1 MDYSQNYDSWK
12 TLPDMFFSKADE
24 LGNKPLFWG
33 KSNDK
38 WKSITWS
45 DSRSDVEALAR
56 GLKSIGVNPG
66 DRVVLI
72 SENRPE
78 WPIAD
83 LAIMSAGAYTVPAY
97 TTNTV
102 DDNTHILTD
111 SGAKVVIVSSKK
123 LAESVIPAANKA
135 DNVRTIISI
144 ETLQEEDHGLEI
156 INWYDLIASNRK
168 MSNDIGDLT
177 KNISRSDTACI
188 IYTSGTGGRPKGV
201 MLSHGAILSNCLGA
215 HYLFE
220 ESNLL
225 DLNAEVFLSFLP
237 LSHSYE
243 HTAGLYMPIS
253 IGAEIYYAE
262 SIDRLSANMVEV
274 QPTIMAAVPR
284 LYENMYQRI
293 VSGVK
298 LKGGLS
304 AKLFN
309 KTVALGT
316 KEYEQ
321 GLDKLNFLEK
331 IQNRLLSKLVR
342 DKVAGRFGGRLKA
355 FISGGAPLNY
365 DIGIFFHSLGV
376 RLAQGYGMTETAPIV
391 SCNPL
396 DLNRIKIDTVGP
408 PVPRVEVKLASDN
421 ELLVRGELT
430 MNGYWNSTKLTN
442 EVLKDG
448 WIHTGDIA
456 EIDSDGYIKITDR
469 KKDIIV
475 NSGGDNISPQRV
487 ENALNF
493 ASEISQS
500 MVYGDK
506 RSHLV
511 AVIYPSEE
519 FLSVC
524 QKNTDLELNLESI
537 KKLDFFQQAIK
548 KAVDKVNTN
557 LSQIEQIRRF
567 IIADEN
573 FTVDNGLMTPTLKP
587 RRHQITKLYG
597 NRLNELYGR
606 SKKN

>member
-1 MDYSQNYDSWK
+1 MNYSKNYDSWK

-24 LGNKPLFWG
+24 LVDKPLFWG
-33 KSNDK
+33 KSNDG

-45 DSRSDVEALAR
+45 ESRSDVSALAT
-56 GLKSIGVNPG
+56 GLKSIGVKPG

-83 LAIMSAGAYTVPAY
+83 LAIMSAGAFTVPAY
-97 TTNTV
+97 TTNTI
-102 DDNTHILTD
+102 DDNIHILND
-111 SGAKVVIVSSKK
+111 SGAEVVIVSSQK
-123 LAESVIPAANKA
+123 LAENVIPAANEV
-135 DNVRTIISI
+135 DNVKTIISM
-144 ETLQEEDHGLEI
+144 EELKEEKLTLDI
-156 INWYDLIASNRK
+156 IDWFDLIKSGSK
-168 MSNDIGDLT
+168 LSNDIANVV

-188 IYTSGTGGRPKGV
+188 IYTSGTGGKPKGV
-201 MLSHGAILSNCLGA
+201 MLSHGAILSNCFGA
-215 HYLFE
+215 HHLFQ

-262 SIDRLSANMVEV
+262 SIDRLSANMLEV
-274 QPTIMAAVPR
+274 HPTMMAAVPR

-293 VSGVK
+293 VSGVER
-298 LKGGLS
+298 KGGLS

-309 KTVALGT
+309 KTIALGI

-321 GLDKLNFLEK
+321 GSNKLNFYEK
-331 IQNRLLSKLVR
+331 IQNRILSKLVR
-342 DKVAGRFGGRLKA
+342 AKVAARFGGKLKA

-396 DLNRIKIDTVGP
+396 DLNGIKIDTVGP
-408 PVPRVEVKLASDN
+408 PVPRVEVKLAPDN
-421 ELLVRGELT
+421 ELLVRGELI
-430 MNGYWNSTKLTN
+430 MNGYWNLKELTD
-442 EVLKDG
+442 EILKDG

-519 FLSVC
+519 FLSTF
-524 QKNTDLELNLESI
+524 KENNNLEPNLESI
-537 KKLDFFQQAIK
+537 KNLDSFQQKLK

-567 IIADEN
+567 IIANES
-573 FTVDNGLMTPTLKP
+573 FTIDNGLMTPTLKP
-587 RRHQITKLYG
+587 RRHQITKIYG
-597 NRLNELYGR
+597 DRLDDLYGR
-606 SKKN
+606 SKKD

>member
-1 MDYSQNYDSWK
+1 MNYSQNYDSWK
-12 TLPDMFFSKADE
+12 SLPDMFFSKADE
-24 LGNKPLFWG
+24 LVDKPLFWG
-33 KSNDK
+33 KSNDG

-45 DSRSDVEALAR
+45 ESRSDISALAT
-56 GLKSIGVNPG
+56 GLISIGVKPG

-83 LAIMSAGAYTVPAY
+83 LAIMSAGAFTVPAY
-97 TTNTV
+97 TTNTI
-102 DDNTHILTD
+102 DDNIHILND
-111 SGAKVVIVSSKK
+111 SGAEIVIVSSQK
-123 LAESVIPAANKA
+123 LAQNVIPAANEV
-135 DNVRTIISI
+135 DNVKTIISM
-144 ETLQEEDHGLEI
+144 EELKEEKLTLDI
-156 INWYDLIASNRK
+156 IDWFDLIKSGSK
-168 MSNDIGDLT
+168 LSNDIANVV

-188 IYTSGTGGRPKGV
+188 IYTSGTGGKPKGV
-201 MLSHGAILSNCLGA
+201 MLSHGAILSNCFGA
-215 HYLFE
+215 HHLFQ

-262 SIDRLSANMVEV
+262 SIDRLSANMLEV
-274 QPTIMAAVPR
+274 HPTMMAAVPR

-293 VSGVK
+293 VSGVER
-298 LKGGLS
+298 KGGLS

-309 KTVALGT
+309 KTIALGI

-321 GLDKLNFLEK
+321 GSNKLNFYEK
-331 IQNRLLSKLVR
+331 IQNRILSKLVR
-342 DKVAGRFGGRLKA
+342 AKVAARFGGKLKA

-396 DLNRIKIDTVGP
+396 DLNGIKIDTVGP
-408 PVPRVEVKLASDN
+408 PVPRVEVKLAPDN
-421 ELLVRGELT
+421 ELLVRGELI
-430 MNGYWNSTKLTN
+430 MNGYWNLKELTD
-442 EVLKDG
+442 EILKDG

-519 FLSVC
+519 FLSTF
-524 QKNTDLELNLESI
+524 KENDNLEPNLESI
-537 KKLDFFQQAIK
+537 KNLDSFQQKLK

-567 IIADEN
+567 IIANES
-573 FTVDNGLMTPTLKP
+573 FTIDNGLMTPTLKP
-587 RRHQITKLYG
+587 RRHQITKIYG
-597 NRLNELYGR
+597 DRLDDLYGR
-606 SKKN
+606 SKKD

>member
-1 MDYSQNYDSWK
+1 MNYSQNYDSWK

-24 LGNKPLFWG
+24 LVDKPLFWG
-33 KSNDK
+33 KSNDG

-45 DSRSDVEALAR
+45 ESRSDISALAT
-56 GLKSIGVNPG
+56 GLISIGVKPG

-83 LAIMSAGAYTVPAY
+83 LAIMSAGAFTVPAY
-97 TTNTV
+97 TTNTI
-102 DDNTHILTD
+102 DDNIHILND
-111 SGAKVVIVSSKK
+111 SGAEVVIVSSQK
-123 LAESVIPAANKA
+123 LAQNVIPAANEV
-135 DNVRTIISI
+135 DNVKTIISM
-144 ETLQEEDHGLEI
+144 EELKEEKLTLDI
-156 INWYDLIASNRK
+156 IDWFDLIKSGSK
-168 MSNDIGDLT
+168 LSNDIANVV

-188 IYTSGTGGRPKGV
+188 IYTSGTGGKPKGV
-201 MLSHGAILSNCLGA
+201 MLSHGAILSNCFGA
-215 HYLFE
+215 HHLFQ

-225 DLNAEVFLSFLP
+225 DLNAEIFLSFLP

-262 SIDRLSANMVEV
+262 SIDRLSANMLEV
-274 QPTIMAAVPR
+274 HPTMMAAVPR

-293 VSGVK
+293 VSGVER
-298 LKGGLS
+298 KGGLS

-309 KTVALGT
+309 KTIALGI

-321 GLDKLNFLEK
+321 GSNKLNFYEK
-331 IQNRLLSKLVR
+331 IQNQILSKLVR
-342 DKVAGRFGGRLKA
+342 AKVAARFGGKLKA

-396 DLNRIKIDTVGP
+396 DLNGIKIDTVGP
-408 PVPRVEVKLASDN
+408 PVPRVEVKLAPDN
-421 ELLVRGELT
+421 ELLVRGELI
-430 MNGYWNSTKLTN
+430 MNGYWNLKELTD
-442 EVLKDG
+442 EILKDG

-519 FLSVC
+519 FLSTF
-524 QKNTDLELNLESI
+524 KENNNLEPNLESI
-537 KKLDFFQQAIK
+537 KNLDSFQQKLK

-567 IIADEN
+567 IIANES
-573 FTVDNGLMTPTLKP
+573 FTIDNGLMTPTLKP
-587 RRHQITKLYG
+587 RRHQITKIYG
-597 NRLNELYGR
+597 DRLDDLYGR
-606 SKKN
+606 SKKD

>member
-274 QPTIMAAVPR
+274 HPTIMAAVPR

>member
-1 MDYSQNYDSWK
+1 MNYSQNYDSWK

-24 LGNKPLFWG
+24 LVDKPLFWG
-33 KSNDK
+33 KSNDG

-45 DSRSDVEALAR
+45 ESRSDISALAT
-56 GLKSIGVNPG
+56 GLISIGVKPG

-83 LAIMSAGAYTVPAY
+83 LAIMSAGAFTVPAY
-97 TTNTV
+97 TTNTI
-102 DDNTHILTD
+102 DDNIHILND
-111 SGAKVVIVSSKK
+111 SGAEVVIVSSQK
-123 LAESVIPAANKA
+123 LAQNVIPAANEV
-135 DNVRTIISI
+135 DNVKTIISM
-144 ETLQEEDHGLEI
+144 EELKEEKLTLDI
-156 INWYDLIASNRK
+156 IDWFDLIKSGSK
-168 MSNDIGDLT
+168 LSNDIT
-177 KNISRSDTACI
+177 NVVKNISRSDTACI
-188 IYTSGTGGRPKGV
+188 IYTSGTGGKPKGV
-201 MLSHGAILSNCLGA
+201 MLSHGAILSNCFGA
-215 HYLFE
+215 HHLFQ

-262 SIDRLSANMVEV
+262 SIDRLSANMLEV
-274 QPTIMAAVPR
+274 HPTMMAAVPR

-293 VSGVK
+293 VSGVER
-298 LKGGLS
+298 KGGLS

-309 KTVALGT
+309 KTIALGI

-321 GLDKLNFLEK
+321 GSNKLNFYEK
-331 IQNRLLSKLVR
+331 IQNQILSKLVR
-342 DKVAGRFGGRLKA
+342 AKVAARFGGKLKA

-396 DLNRIKIDTVGP
+396 DLNGIKIDTVGP
-408 PVPRVEVKLASDN
+408 PVPRVEVKLAPDN
-421 ELLVRGELT
+421 ELLVRGELI
-430 MNGYWNSTKLTN
+430 MNGYWNLKELTD
-442 EVLKDG
+442 EILKDG

-519 FLSVC
+519 FLSTF
-524 QKNTDLELNLESI
+524 KENDNLEPNLESI
-537 KKLDFFQQAIK
+537 KNLDSFQQKLK

-567 IIADEN
+567 IIANES
-573 FTVDNGLMTPTLKP
+573 FTIDNGLMTPTLKP
-587 RRHQITKLYG
+587 RRHQITKIYG
-597 NRLNELYGR
+597 DRLDDLYGR
-606 SKKN
+606 SKKD

>member
-1 MDYSQNYDSWK
+1 MNYSQNYDSWK

-24 LGNKPLFWG
+24 LVDKPLFWG
-33 KSNDK
+33 KSNDG

-45 DSRSDVEALAR
+45 ESRSDISALAT
-56 GLKSIGVNPG
+56 GLISIGVKPG

-83 LAIMSAGAYTVPAY
+83 LAIMSAGAFTVPAY
-97 TTNTV
+97 TTNTI
-102 DDNTHILTD
+102 DDNIHILND
-111 SGAKVVIVSSKK
+111 SGAEVVIVSSQK
-123 LAESVIPAANKA
+123 LAQNVIPAANEV
-135 DNVRTIISI
+135 DNVKTIISM
-144 ETLQEEDHGLEI
+144 EELKEEKLTLDI
-156 INWYDLIASNRK
+156 IDWFDLIKSGSK
-168 MSNDIGDLT
+168 LSNDIANVV

-188 IYTSGTGGRPKGV
+188 IYTSGTGGKPKGV
-201 MLSHGAILSNCLGA
+201 MLSHGAILSNCFGA
-215 HYLFE
+215 HHLFQ

-225 DLNAEVFLSFLP
+225 DLNAEIFLSFLP

-262 SIDRLSANMVEV
+262 SIDRLSANMLEV
-274 QPTIMAAVPR
+274 HPTMMAAVPR

-293 VSGVK
+293 VSGVER
-298 LKGGLS
+298 KGGLS

-309 KTVALGT
+309 KTIALGI

-321 GLDKLNFLEK
+321 GSNKLNFYEK
-331 IQNRLLSKLVR
+331 IQNQILSKLVR
-342 DKVAGRFGGRLKA
+342 AKVAARFGGKLKA

-396 DLNRIKIDTVGP
+396 DLNGIKIDTVGP
-408 PVPRVEVKLASDN
+408 PVPRVEVKLAPDN
-421 ELLVRGELT
+421 ELLVRGELI
-430 MNGYWNSTKLTN
+430 MNGYWNLKELTD
-442 EVLKDG
+442 EILKDG

-519 FLSVC
+519 FLSTF
-524 QKNTDLELNLESI
+524 KENDNLEPNLESI
-537 KKLDFFQQAIK
+537 KNLDSFQQKLK

-567 IIADEN
+567 IIANES
-573 FTVDNGLMTPTLKP
+573 FTIDNGLMTPTLKP
-587 RRHQITKLYG
+587 RRHQITKIYG
-597 NRLNELYGR
+597 DRLDDLYGR
-606 SKKN
+606 SKKD

>member
-111 SGAKVVIVSSKK
+111 SGAKIVIVSSKK

-274 QPTIMAAVPR
+274 HPTIMAAVPR

-524 QKNTDLELNLESI
+524 RKNTDLELNLESI

-573 FTVDNGLMTPTLKP
+573 FTIDNGLMTPTLKP

-597 NRLNELYGR
+597 NRLNELYER

>member
-144 ETLQEEDHGLEI
+144 ETLQEEDHGLDI

-274 QPTIMAAVPR
+274 HPTIMAAVPR

-587 RRHQITKLYG
+587 RRHQITKLYR
-597 NRLNELYGR
+597 NRLNELYER

>member
-1 MDYSQNYDSWK
+1 MNYSQNYDSWK
-12 TLPDMFFSKADE
+12 SLPDMFFSKADE
-24 LGNKPLFWG
+24 LVDKPLFWG
-33 KSNDK
+33 KSNDG

-45 DSRSDVEALAR
+45 ESRSDISALAT
-56 GLKSIGVNPG
+56 GLISIGVKPG

-83 LAIMSAGAYTVPAY
+83 LAIMSAGAFTVPAY
-97 TTNTV
+97 TTNTI
-102 DDNTHILTD
+102 DDNIHILND
-111 SGAKVVIVSSKK
+111 SGAEVVIVSSQK
-123 LAESVIPAANKA
+123 LAQNVIPAANEV
-135 DNVRTIISI
+135 DNVTTIISM
-144 ETLQEEDHGLEI
+144 EELKEEKLTLDI
-156 INWYDLIASNRK
+156 IDWFDLIKSGSK
-168 MSNDIGDLT
+168 LSNDIANVV

-188 IYTSGTGGRPKGV
+188 IYTSGTGGKPKGV
-201 MLSHGAILSNCLGA
+201 MLSHGAILSNCFGA
-215 HYLFE
+215 HHLFQ

-262 SIDRLSANMVEV
+262 SIDRLSANMLEV
-274 QPTIMAAVPR
+274 HPTMMAAVPR

-293 VSGVK
+293 VSGVER
-298 LKGGLS
+298 KGGLS

-309 KTVALGT
+309 KTIALGI

-321 GLDKLNFLEK
+321 GSNKLNFYEK
-331 IQNRLLSKLVR
+331 IQNRILSKLVR
-342 DKVAGRFGGRLKA
+342 AKVAARFGGKLKA

-396 DLNRIKIDTVGP
+396 DLNGIKIDTVGP
-408 PVPRVEVKLASDN
+408 PVPRVEVKLAPDN
-421 ELLVRGELT
+421 ELLVRGELI
-430 MNGYWNSTKLTN
+430 MNGYWNLKELTD
-442 EVLKDG
+442 EILKDG

-519 FLSVC
+519 FLSTF
-524 QKNTDLELNLESI
+524 KENDNLEPNLESI
-537 KKLDFFQQAIK
+537 KNLDSFQQKLK

-567 IIADEN
+567 IIANES
-573 FTVDNGLMTPTLKP
+573 FTIDNGLMTPTLKP
-587 RRHQITKLYG
+587 RRHQITKIYG
-597 NRLNELYGR
+597 DRLDDLYGR
-606 SKKN
+606 PKKD

>member
-1 MDYSQNYDSWK
+1 MNYSQNYDSWK

-24 LGNKPLFWG
+24 LVDKPLFWG
-33 KSNDK
+33 KSNDG

-45 DSRSDVEALAR
+45 ESRSDISALAT
-56 GLKSIGVNPG
+56 GLISIGVKPG

-83 LAIMSAGAYTVPAY
+83 LAIMSAGAFTVPAY
-97 TTNTV
+97 TTNTI
-102 DDNTHILTD
+102 DDNIHILND
-111 SGAKVVIVSSKK
+111 SGAEVVIVSSQK
-123 LAESVIPAANKA
+123 LAQNVIPAANEV
-135 DNVRTIISI
+135 DNVKTIISM
-144 ETLQEEDHGLEI
+144 EELKEEKLTLDI
-156 INWYDLIASNRK
+156 IDWFDLIKSGSK
-168 MSNDIGDLT
+168 LSNDIANVV

-188 IYTSGTGGRPKGV
+188 IYTSGTGGKPKGV
-201 MLSHGAILSNCLGA
+201 MLSHGAILSNCFGA
-215 HYLFE
+215 HHLFQ

-262 SIDRLSANMVEV
+262 SIDRLSANMLEV
-274 QPTIMAAVPR
+274 HPTMMAAVPR

-293 VSGVK
+293 VSGVER
-298 LKGGLS
+298 KGGLS

-309 KTVALGT
+309 KTIALGI

-321 GLDKLNFLEK
+321 GSNKLNFYEK
-331 IQNRLLSKLVR
+331 IQNQILSKLVR
-342 DKVAGRFGGRLKA
+342 AKVAARFGGKLKA

-396 DLNRIKIDTVGP
+396 DLNGIKIDTVGP
-408 PVPRVEVKLASDN
+408 PVPRVEVKLAPDN
-421 ELLVRGELT
+421 ELLVRGELI
-430 MNGYWNSTKLTN
+430 MNGYWNLKELTD
-442 EVLKDG
+442 EILKDG

-456 EIDSDGYIKITDR
+456 EIDNDGYIKITDR

-519 FLSVC
+519 FLSTF
-524 QKNTDLELNLESI
+524 KENDNLEPNLESI
-537 KKLDFFQQAIK
+537 KNLDSFQQKLK

-567 IIADEN
+567 IIANES
-573 FTVDNGLMTPTLKP
+573 FTIDNGLMTPTLKP
-587 RRHQITKLYG
+587 RRHQITKIYG
-597 NRLNELYGR
+597 DRLDDLYGR
-606 SKKN
+606 SKKD

>member
-45 DSRSDVEALAR
+45 DSRSDVVALAR

-168 MSNDIGDLT
+168 MSNDIGALT

>member
-1 MDYSQNYDSWK
+1 MNYSQNYDSWK

-24 LGNKPLFWG
+24 LVDKPLFWG
-33 KSNDK
+33 KSNDG

-45 DSRSDVEALAR
+45 ESRSDISALAT
-56 GLKSIGVNPG
+56 GLISIGVKPG

-83 LAIMSAGAYTVPAY
+83 LAIMSAGAFTVPAY
-97 TTNTV
+97 TTNTI
-102 DDNTHILTD
+102 DDNIHILND
-111 SGAKVVIVSSKK
+111 SGAEVVIVSSQK
-123 LAESVIPAANKA
+123 LAQNVIPAANEV
-135 DNVRTIISI
+135 DNVKTIISM
-144 ETLQEEDHGLEI
+144 EELKEEKLTLDI
-156 INWYDLIASNRK
+156 IDWFDLIKSGSK
-168 MSNDIGDLT
+168 LSNDIANVV

-188 IYTSGTGGRPKGV
+188 IYTSGTGGKPKGV
-201 MLSHGAILSNCLGA
+201 MLSHGAILSNCFGA
-215 HYLFE
+215 HHLFQ

-262 SIDRLSANMVEV
+262 SIDRLSANMLEV
-274 QPTIMAAVPR
+274 HPTMMAAVPR

-293 VSGVK
+293 VSGVER
-298 LKGGLS
+298 KGGLS

-309 KTVALGT
+309 KTIALGI

-321 GLDKLNFLEK
+321 GSNKLNFYEK
-331 IQNRLLSKLVR
+331 IQNQILSKLVR
-342 DKVAGRFGGRLKA
+342 AKVAARFGGKLKA

-396 DLNRIKIDTVGP
+396 DLNGIKIDTVGP
-408 PVPRVEVKLASDN
+408 PVPRVEVKLAPDN
-421 ELLVRGELT
+421 ELLVRGELI
-430 MNGYWNSTKLTN
+430 MNGYWNLKELTD
-442 EVLKDG
+442 EILKDG

-519 FLSVC
+519 FLSTF
-524 QKNTDLELNLESI
+524 KENDNLEPNLESI
-537 KKLDFFQQAIK
+537 KNLDSFQQKLK

-567 IIADEN
+567 IIANES
-573 FTVDNGLMTPTLKP
+573 FTIDNGLMTPTLKP
-587 RRHQITKLYG
+587 RRHQITKIYG
-597 NRLNELYGR
+597 DRLDDLYGR
-606 SKKN
+606 SKKD

>member
-1 MDYSQNYDSWK
+1 MNYSQNYDSWK

-24 LGNKPLFWG
+24 LFDKPLFWG
-33 KSNDK
+33 KSNDG

-45 DSRSDVEALAR
+45 ESRSDISALAT
-56 GLKSIGVNPG
+56 GLISIGVKPG

-83 LAIMSAGAYTVPAY
+83 LAIMSAGAFTVPAY
-97 TTNTV
+97 TTNTI
-102 DDNTHILTD
+102 DDNIHILND
-111 SGAKVVIVSSKK
+111 SGAEVVIVSSQK
-123 LAESVIPAANKA
+123 LAQNVIPAANEV
-135 DNVRTIISI
+135 DNVKTIISM
-144 ETLQEEDHGLEI
+144 EELKEEKLTLDI
-156 INWYDLIASNRK
+156 IDWFDLIKSGSK
-168 MSNDIGDLT
+168 LSNDIANVV

-188 IYTSGTGGRPKGV
+188 IYTSGTGGKPKGV
-201 MLSHGAILSNCLGA
+201 MLSHGAILSNCFGA
-215 HYLFE
+215 HHLFQ

-262 SIDRLSANMVEV
+262 SIDRLSANMLEV
-274 QPTIMAAVPR
+274 HPTMMAAVPR

-293 VSGVK
+293 VSGVER
-298 LKGGLS
+298 KGGLS

-309 KTVALGT
+309 KTIALGI

-321 GLDKLNFLEK
+321 GSNKLNFYEK
-331 IQNRLLSKLVR
+331 IQNQILSKLVR
-342 DKVAGRFGGRLKA
+342 AKVAARFGGKLKA

-396 DLNRIKIDTVGP
+396 DLNGIKIDTVGP
-408 PVPRVEVKLASDN
+408 PVPRVEVKLAPDN
-421 ELLVRGELT
+421 ELLVRGELI
-430 MNGYWNSTKLTN
+430 MNGYWNLKELTD
-442 EVLKDG
+442 EILKDG

-519 FLSVC
+519 FLSTF
-524 QKNTDLELNLESI
+524 KENDNLEPNLESI
-537 KKLDFFQQAIK
+537 KNLDSFQQKLK

-567 IIADEN
+567 IIANES
-573 FTVDNGLMTPTLKP
+573 FTIDNGLMTPTLKP
-587 RRHQITKLYG
+587 RRHQITKIYG
-597 NRLNELYGR
+597 DRLDDLYGR
-606 SKKN
+606 SKKD

>member
-1 MDYSQNYDSWK
+1 MNYSQNYDSWK

-24 LGNKPLFWG
+24 LVDKPLFWG
-33 KSNDK
+33 KSNDG

-45 DSRSDVEALAR
+45 ESRSDISALAT
-56 GLKSIGVNPG
+56 GLISIGVKPG

-83 LAIMSAGAYTVPAY
+83 LAIMSAGAFTVPAY
-97 TTNTV
+97 TTNTI
-102 DDNTHILTD
+102 DDNIHILND
-111 SGAKVVIVSSKK
+111 SGAEVVIVSSQK
-123 LAESVIPAANKA
+123 LAQNVIPAANEV
-135 DNVRTIISI
+135 DNVKTIISM
-144 ETLQEEDHGLEI
+144 EELKEEKLTLDI
-156 INWYDLIASNRK
+156 IDWFDLIKSGSK
-168 MSNDIGDLT
+168 LSNDIANVV

-188 IYTSGTGGRPKGV
+188 IYTSGTGGKPKGV
-201 MLSHGAILSNCLGA
+201 MLSHGAILSNCFGA
-215 HYLFE
+215 HHLFQ

-262 SIDRLSANMVEV
+262 SIDRLSANMLEV
-274 QPTIMAAVPR
+274 HPTMMAAVPR

-293 VSGVK
+293 VSGVER
-298 LKGGLS
+298 KGGLS

-309 KTVALGT
+309 KTIALGI

-321 GLDKLNFLEK
+321 GSNKLNFYEK
-331 IQNRLLSKLVR
+331 IQNRILSKLVR
-342 DKVAGRFGGRLKA
+342 AKVAARFGGKLKA

-396 DLNRIKIDTVGP
+396 DLNGIKIDTVGP
-408 PVPRVEVKLASDN
+408 PVPRVEVKLAPDN
-421 ELLVRGELT
+421 ELLVRGELI
-430 MNGYWNSTKLTN
+430 MNGYWNLKELTD
-442 EVLKDG
+442 EILKDG

-519 FLSVC
+519 FLSTF
-524 QKNTDLELNLESI
+524 KENDNLEPNLESI
-537 KKLDFFQQAIK
+537 KNLDSFQQKLK

-567 IIADEN
+567 IIANES
-573 FTVDNGLMTPTLKP
+573 FTIDNGLMTPTLKP
-587 RRHQITKLYG
+587 RRHQITKIYG
-597 NRLNELYGR
+597 DRLDDLYGR
-606 SKKN
+606 PKKD

>member
-1 MDYSQNYDSWK
+1 MNYSQNYDSWK

-24 LGNKPLFWG
+24 LVDKPLFWG
-33 KSNDK
+33 KSNDG

-45 DSRSDVEALAR
+45 ESRSDISALAT
-56 GLKSIGVNPG
+56 GLISIGVKPG

-83 LAIMSAGAYTVPAY
+83 LAIMSAGAFTVPAY
-97 TTNTV
+97 TTNTI
-102 DDNTHILTD
+102 DDNIHILND
-111 SGAKVVIVSSKK
+111 SGAEVVIVSSQK
-123 LAESVIPAANKA
+123 LAQNVIPAANEV
-135 DNVRTIISI
+135 DNVKTIISM
-144 ETLQEEDHGLEI
+144 EELKEEKLTLDI
-156 INWYDLIASNRK
+156 IDWFDLIKSGSK
-168 MSNDIGDLT
+168 LSNDIT
-177 KNISRSDTACI
+177 NVVKNISRSDTACI
-188 IYTSGTGGRPKGV
+188 IYTSGTGGKPKGV
-201 MLSHGAILSNCLGA
+201 MLSHGAILSNCFGA
-215 HYLFE
+215 HHLFQ

-225 DLNAEVFLSFLP
+225 DLNAEIFLSFLP

-262 SIDRLSANMVEV
+262 SIDRLSANMLEV
-274 QPTIMAAVPR
+274 HPTMMAAVPR

-293 VSGVK
+293 VSGVER
-298 LKGGLS
+298 KGGLS

-309 KTVALGT
+309 KTIALGI

-321 GLDKLNFLEK
+321 GSNKLNFYEK
-331 IQNRLLSKLVR
+331 IQNQILSKLVR
-342 DKVAGRFGGRLKA
+342 AKVAARFGGKLKA

-396 DLNRIKIDTVGP
+396 DLNGIKIDTVGP
-408 PVPRVEVKLASDN
+408 PVPRVEVKLAPDN
-421 ELLVRGELT
+421 ELLVRGELI
-430 MNGYWNSTKLTN
+430 MNGYWNLKELTD
-442 EVLKDG
+442 EILKDG

-519 FLSVC
+519 FLSTF
-524 QKNTDLELNLESI
+524 KENDNLEPNLESI
-537 KKLDFFQQAIK
+537 KNLDSFQQKLK

-567 IIADEN
+567 IIANES
-573 FTVDNGLMTPTLKP
+573 FTIDNGLMTPTLKP
-587 RRHQITKLYG
+587 RRHQITKIYG
-597 NRLNELYGR
+597 DRLDDLYGR
-606 SKKN
+606 SKKD

>member
-1 MDYSQNYDSWK
+1 MNYSQNYDSWK
-12 TLPDMFFSKADE
+12 SLPDMFFSKADE
-24 LGNKPLFWG
+24 LVDKPLFWG
-33 KSNDK
+33 KSNDG

-45 DSRSDVEALAR
+45 ESRSDISALAT
-56 GLKSIGVNPG
+56 GLISIGVKPG

-83 LAIMSAGAYTVPAY
+83 LAIMSAGAFTVPAY
-97 TTNTV
+97 TTNTI
-102 DDNTHILTD
+102 DDNIHILND
-111 SGAKVVIVSSKK
+111 SGAEIVIVSSQK
-123 LAESVIPAANKA
+123 LAQNVIPAANEV
-135 DNVRTIISI
+135 DNVTTIISM
-144 ETLQEEDHGLEI
+144 EELKEEKLTLDI
-156 INWYDLIASNRK
+156 IDWFDLIKSGSK
-168 MSNDIGDLT
+168 LSNDIANVV

-188 IYTSGTGGRPKGV
+188 IYTSGTGGKPKGV
-201 MLSHGAILSNCLGA
+201 MLSHGAILSNCFGA
-215 HYLFE
+215 HHLFQ

-262 SIDRLSANMVEV
+262 SIDRLSANMLEV
-274 QPTIMAAVPR
+274 HPTMMAAVPR

-293 VSGVK
+293 VSGVER
-298 LKGGLS
+298 KGGLS

-309 KTVALGT
+309 KTIALGI

-321 GLDKLNFLEK
+321 GSNKLNFYEK
-331 IQNRLLSKLVR
+331 IQNQILSKLVR
-342 DKVAGRFGGRLKA
+342 AKVAARFGGKLKA

-396 DLNRIKIDTVGP
+396 DLNGIKIDTVGP
-408 PVPRVEVKLASDN
+408 PVPRVEVKLAPDN
-421 ELLVRGELT
+421 ELLVRGELI
-430 MNGYWNSTKLTN
+430 MNGYWNLKELTD
-442 EVLKDG
+442 EILKDG

-519 FLSVC
+519 FLSTF
-524 QKNTDLELNLESI
+524 KENDNLEPNLESI
-537 KKLDFFQQAIK
+537 KNLDSFQQKLK

-567 IIADEN
+567 IIANES
-573 FTVDNGLMTPTLKP
+573 FTIDNGLMTPTLKP
-587 RRHQITKLYG
+587 RRHQITKIYG
-597 NRLNELYGR
+597 DRLDDLYGR
-606 SKKN
+606 PKKD

>member
-1 MDYSQNYDSWK
+1 MNYSQNYDSWK

-24 LGNKPLFWG
+24 LVDKPLFWG
-33 KSNDK
+33 KSNDG

-45 DSRSDVEALAR
+45 ESRSDISALAT
-56 GLKSIGVNPG
+56 GLISIGVKPG

-83 LAIMSAGAYTVPAY
+83 LAIMSAGAFTVPAY
-97 TTNTV
+97 TTNTI
-102 DDNTHILTD
+102 DDNIHILND
-111 SGAKVVIVSSKK
+111 SGAEVVIVSSQK
-123 LAESVIPAANKA
+123 LAQNVIPAANEV
-135 DNVRTIISI
+135 DNVTTIISM
-144 ETLQEEDHGLEI
+144 EELKEEKLTLDI
-156 INWYDLIASNRK
+156 IDWFDLIKSGSK
-168 MSNDIGDLT
+168 LSNDIANVV

-188 IYTSGTGGRPKGV
+188 IYTSGTGGKPKGV
-201 MLSHGAILSNCLGA
+201 MLSHGAILSNCFGA
-215 HYLFE
+215 HHLFQ

-262 SIDRLSANMVEV
+262 SIDRLSANMLEV
-274 QPTIMAAVPR
+274 HPTMMAAVPR

-293 VSGVK
+293 VSGVER
-298 LKGGLS
+298 KGGLS

-309 KTVALGT
+309 KTIALGI

-321 GLDKLNFLEK
+321 GSNKLNFYEK
-331 IQNRLLSKLVR
+331 IQNRILSKLVR
-342 DKVAGRFGGRLKA
+342 AKVAARFGGKLKA

-396 DLNRIKIDTVGP
+396 DLNGIKIDTVGP
-408 PVPRVEVKLASDN
+408 PVPRVEVKLAPDN
-421 ELLVRGELT
+421 ELLVRGELI
-430 MNGYWNSTKLTN
+430 MNGYWNLKELTD
-442 EVLKDG
+442 EILKDG

-519 FLSVC
+519 FLSTF
-524 QKNTDLELNLESI
+524 KENDNLEPNLESI
-537 KKLDFFQQAIK
+537 KNLDSFQQKLK

-567 IIADEN
+567 IIANES
-573 FTVDNGLMTPTLKP
+573 FTIDNGLMTPTLKP
-587 RRHQITKLYG
+587 RRHQITKIYG
-597 NRLNELYGR
+597 DRLDDLYGR
-606 SKKN
+606 SKKD

>member
-1 MDYSQNYDSWK
+1 MNYSQNYDSWK

-24 LGNKPLFWG
+24 LVDKPLFWG
-33 KSNDK
+33 KSNDG

-45 DSRSDVEALAR
+45 ESRSDISALAT
-56 GLKSIGVNPG
+56 GLISIGVKPG

-83 LAIMSAGAYTVPAY
+83 LAIMSAGAFTVPAY
-97 TTNTV
+97 TTNTI
-102 DDNTHILTD
+102 DDNIHILND
-111 SGAKVVIVSSKK
+111 SGAEVVIVSSQK
-123 LAESVIPAANKA
+123 LAQNVIPAANEV
-135 DNVRTIISI
+135 DNVTTIISM
-144 ETLQEEDHGLEI
+144 EELKEEKLTLDI
-156 INWYDLIASNRK
+156 IDWFDLIKSGSK
-168 MSNDIGDLT
+168 LSNDIANVV

-188 IYTSGTGGRPKGV
+188 IYTSGTGGKPKGV
-201 MLSHGAILSNCLGA
+201 MLSHGAILSNCFGA
-215 HYLFE
+215 HHLFQ

-262 SIDRLSANMVEV
+262 SIDRLSANMLEV
-274 QPTIMAAVPR
+274 HPTMMAAVPR

-293 VSGVK
+293 VSGVER
-298 LKGGLS
+298 KGGLS

-309 KTVALGT
+309 KTIALGI

-321 GLDKLNFLEK
+321 GSNKLNFYEK
-331 IQNRLLSKLVR
+331 IQNRILSKLVR
-342 DKVAGRFGGRLKA
+342 AKVAARFGGKLKA

-396 DLNRIKIDTVGP
+396 DLNGIKIDTVGP
-408 PVPRVEVKLASDN
+408 PVPRVEVKLAPDN
-421 ELLVRGELT
+421 ELLVRGELI
-430 MNGYWNSTKLTN
+430 MNGYWNLKELTD
-442 EVLKDG
+442 EILKDG

-519 FLSVC
+519 FLSTF
-524 QKNTDLELNLESI
+524 KENDNLEPNLESI
-537 KKLDFFQQAIK
+537 KNLDSFQQKLK

-567 IIADEN
+567 IIANES
-573 FTVDNGLMTPTLKP
+573 FTIDNGLMTPTLKP
-587 RRHQITKLYG
+587 RRHQITKIYG
-597 NRLNELYGR
+597 DRLDDLYGR
-606 SKKN
+606 PKKD

>member
-1 MDYSQNYDSWK
+1 MNYSQNYDSWK

-24 LGNKPLFWG
+24 LVDKPLFWG
-33 KSNDK
+33 KSNDG

-45 DSRSDVEALAR
+45 ESRSDISALAT
-56 GLKSIGVNPG
+56 GLISIGVKPG

-83 LAIMSAGAYTVPAY
+83 LAIMSAGAFTVPAY
-97 TTNTV
+97 TTNTI
-102 DDNTHILTD
+102 DDNIHILND
-111 SGAKVVIVSSKK
+111 SGAEVVIVSSQK
-123 LAESVIPAANKA
+123 LAQNVIPAANEV
-135 DNVRTIISI
+135 DNVKTIISM
-144 ETLQEEDHGLEI
+144 EELKEEKLTLDI
-156 INWYDLIASNRK
+156 IDWFDLIKSGSK
-168 MSNDIGDLT
+168 LSNDIANVV

-188 IYTSGTGGRPKGV
+188 IYTSGTGGKPKGV
-201 MLSHGAILSNCLGA
+201 MLSHGAILSNCFGA
-215 HYLFE
+215 HHLFQ

-225 DLNAEVFLSFLP
+225 DLNAEIFLSFLP

-262 SIDRLSANMVEV
+262 SIDRLSANMLEV
-274 QPTIMAAVPR
+274 HPTMMAAVPR

-293 VSGVK
+293 VSGVER
-298 LKGGLS
+298 KGGLS
-304 AKLFN
+304 AQLFN
-309 KTVALGT
+309 KTIALGI

-321 GLDKLNFLEK
+321 GSNKLNFYEK
-331 IQNRLLSKLVR
+331 IQNQILSKLVR
-342 DKVAGRFGGRLKA
+342 AKVAARFGGKLKA

-396 DLNRIKIDTVGP
+396 DLNGIKIDTVGP
-408 PVPRVEVKLASDN
+408 PVPRVEVKLAPDN
-421 ELLVRGELT
+421 ELLVRGELI
-430 MNGYWNSTKLTN
+430 MNGYWNLKELTD
-442 EVLKDG
+442 EILKDG

-519 FLSVC
+519 FLSTF
-524 QKNTDLELNLESI
+524 KENDNLEPNLESI
-537 KKLDFFQQAIK
+537 KNLDSFQQKLK

-567 IIADEN
+567 IIANES
-573 FTVDNGLMTPTLKP
+573 FTIDNGLMTPTLKP
-587 RRHQITKLYG
+587 RRHQITKIYG
-597 NRLNELYGR
+597 DRLDDLYGR
-606 SKKN
+606 SKKD

>member
-1 MDYSQNYDSWK
+1 MNYSQNYDSWK

-24 LGNKPLFWG
+24 LVDKPLFWG
-33 KSNDK
+33 KSNDG

-45 DSRSDVEALAR
+45 ESRSDISALAT
-56 GLKSIGVNPG
+56 GLISIGVKPG

-83 LAIMSAGAYTVPAY
+83 LAIMSAGAFTVPAY
-97 TTNTV
+97 TTNTI
-102 DDNTHILTD
+102 DDNIHILND
-111 SGAKVVIVSSKK
+111 SGAEVVIVSSQK
-123 LAESVIPAANKA
+123 LAQNVIPAANEV
-135 DNVRTIISI
+135 DNVKTIISM
-144 ETLQEEDHGLEI
+144 EELKEEKLTLDI
-156 INWYDLIASNRK
+156 IDWFDLIKSGSK
-168 MSNDIGDLT
+168 LSNDIANVV

-188 IYTSGTGGRPKGV
+188 IYTSGTGGKPKGV
-201 MLSHGAILSNCLGA
+201 MLSHGAILSNCFGA
-215 HYLFE
+215 HHLFQ

-262 SIDRLSANMVEV
+262 SIDRLSANMLEV
-274 QPTIMAAVPR
+274 HPTMMAAVPR

-293 VSGVK
+293 VSGVER
-298 LKGGLS
+298 KGGLS

-309 KTVALGT
+309 KTIALGI

-321 GLDKLNFLEK
+321 GSNKLNFYEK
-331 IQNRLLSKLVR
+331 IQNQILSKLVR
-342 DKVAGRFGGRLKA
+342 AKVAARFGGKLKA

-396 DLNRIKIDTVGP
+396 DLNGIKIDTVGP
-408 PVPRVEVKLASDN
+408 TVPRVEVKLAPDN
-421 ELLVRGELT
+421 ELLVRGELI
-430 MNGYWNSTKLTN
+430 MNGYWNLKELTD
-442 EVLKDG
+442 EILKDG

-456 EIDSDGYIKITDR
+456 EIDNDGYIKITDR

-519 FLSVC
+519 FLSTF
-524 QKNTDLELNLESI
+524 KENDNLEPNLESI
-537 KKLDFFQQAIK
+537 KNLDSFQQKLK

-567 IIADEN
+567 IIANES
-573 FTVDNGLMTPTLKP
+573 FTIDNGLMTPTLKP
-587 RRHQITKLYG
+587 RRHQITKIYG
-597 NRLNELYGR
+597 DRLDDLYGR
-606 SKKN
+606 SKKD

>member
-1 MDYSQNYDSWK
+1 MNYSQNYDSWE

-24 LGNKPLFWG
+24 LGDKPLFWG

-38 WKSITWS
+38 WESITWS
-45 DSRSDVEALAR
+45 ESRSDVSALAK
-56 GLKSIGVNPG
+56 GLKSIGVKPG

-83 LAIMSAGAYTVPAY
+83 LAIMSAGAFTVPAY
-97 TTNTV
+97 TTNTI
-102 DDNTHILTD
+102 DDNIHILND
-111 SGAKVVIVSSKK
+111 SGAEVVIVSSNK
-123 LAESVIPAANKA
+123 LAESVIPAANEV
-135 DNVRTIISI
+135 DNVKTIISM
-144 ETLQEEDHGLEI
+144 EKLKEEANGLEV
-156 INWYDLIASNRK
+156 INWFDLITSGNE
-168 MSNDIGDLT
+168 MSYDTADLT

-188 IYTSGTGGRPKGV
+188 IYTSGTGGKPKGV

-215 HYLFE
+215 HHLFQE
-220 ESNLL
+220 NNLL
-225 DLNAEVFLSFLP
+225 DLDAEVFLSFLP

-274 QPTIMAAVPR
+274 HPTIMAAVPR

-293 VSGVK
+293 VSGVER
-298 LKGGLS
+298 KGGLS

-309 KTVALGT
+309 KTVALGI

-321 GLDKLNFLEK
+321 GSNKLNFWEK

-342 DKVAGRFGGRLKA
+342 AKVAGRFGGRLKA

-430 MNGYWNSTKLTN
+430 MNGYWNSTELTN
-442 EVLKDG
+442 EILKDG
-448 WIHTGDIA
+448 WIHTGDVA

-511 AVIYPSEE
+511 AVINPSEE
-519 FLSVC
+519 FLSIC
-524 QKNTDLELNLESI
+524 AKNNDLEPTLESI
-537 KKLDFFQQAIK
+537 KELDFFQQEIK

-567 IIADEN
+567 IIADES

-587 RRHQITKLYG
+587 RRHQITKIYG
-597 NRLNELYGR
+597 DRLDELYGR
-606 SKKN
+606 SKKV

>member
-1 MDYSQNYDSWK
+1 MNYSQNYDSWK

-24 LGNKPLFWG
+24 LVDKPLFWG
-33 KSNDK
+33 KSNDG

-45 DSRSDVEALAR
+45 ESRSDISALAT
-56 GLKSIGVNPG
+56 GLISIGVKPG

-83 LAIMSAGAYTVPAY
+83 LAIMSAGAFTVPAY
-97 TTNTV
+97 TTNTI
-102 DDNTHILTD
+102 DDNIHILND
-111 SGAKVVIVSSKK
+111 SGAEVVIVSSQK
-123 LAESVIPAANKA
+123 LAQNVIPAANEV
-135 DNVRTIISI
+135 DNVKTIISM
-144 ETLQEEDHGLEI
+144 EELKEEKLTLDI
-156 INWYDLIASNRK
+156 IDWFDLIKSGSK
-168 MSNDIGDLT
+168 LSNDIANVV

-188 IYTSGTGGRPKGV
+188 IYTSGTGGKPKGV
-201 MLSHGAILSNCLGA
+201 MLSHGAILSNCFGA
-215 HYLFE
+215 HHLFQ

-262 SIDRLSANMVEV
+262 SIDRLSANMLEV
-274 QPTIMAAVPR
+274 HPTMMAAVPR

-293 VSGVK
+293 VSGVER
-298 LKGGLS
+298 KGGLS

-309 KTVALGT
+309 KTIALGI

-321 GLDKLNFLEK
+321 GSNKLNFYEK
-331 IQNRLLSKLVR
+331 IQNRILSKLVR
-342 DKVAGRFGGRLKA
+342 AKVAARFGGKLKA

-396 DLNRIKIDTVGP
+396 DLNGIKIDTVGP
-408 PVPRVEVKLASDN
+408 PVPRVEVKLAPDN
-421 ELLVRGELT
+421 ELLVRGELI
-430 MNGYWNSTKLTN
+430 MNGYWNLKELTD
-442 EVLKDG
+442 EILKDG

-519 FLSVC
+519 FLSTF
-524 QKNTDLELNLESI
+524 KENDNLEPNLESI
-537 KKLDFFQQAIK
+537 KNLDSFQQKLK

-567 IIADEN
+567 IIANES
-573 FTVDNGLMTPTLKP
+573 FTIDNGLMTPTLKP
-587 RRHQITKLYG
+587 RRHQITKIYG
-597 NRLNELYGR
+597 DRLDDLYGR
-606 SKKN
+606 SKKD

>member
-1 MDYSQNYDSWK
+1 
-12 TLPDMFFSKADE
+12 
-24 LGNKPLFWG
+24 
-33 KSNDK
+33 
-38 WKSITWS
+38 
-45 DSRSDVEALAR
+45 
-56 GLKSIGVNPG
+56 
-66 DRVVLI
+66 
-72 SENRPE
+72 
-78 WPIAD
+78 
-83 LAIMSAGAYTVPAY
+83 
-97 TTNTV
+97 
-102 DDNTHILTD
+102 
-111 SGAKVVIVSSKK
+111 
-123 LAESVIPAANKA
+123 
-135 DNVRTIISI
+135 
-144 ETLQEEDHGLEI
+144 
-156 INWYDLIASNRK
+156 
-168 MSNDIGDLT
+168 
-177 KNISRSDTACI
+177 
-188 IYTSGTGGRPKGV
+188 
-201 MLSHGAILSNCLGA
+201 MLSHGAILSNCFGA
-215 HYLFE
+215 HHLFQ

-225 DLNAEVFLSFLP
+225 DLNAEIFLSFLP

-262 SIDRLSANMVEV
+262 SIDRLSANMLEV
-274 QPTIMAAVPR
+274 HPTMMAAVPR

-293 VSGVK
+293 VSGVER
-298 LKGGLS
+298 KGGLS

-309 KTVALGT
+309 KTIALGI

-321 GLDKLNFLEK
+321 GSNKLNFYEK
-331 IQNRLLSKLVR
+331 IQNQILSKLVR
-342 DKVAGRFGGRLKA
+342 AKVAARFGGKLTA

-396 DLNRIKIDTVGP
+396 DLNGIKIDTVGP
-408 PVPRVEVKLASDN
+408 PVPRVEVKLAPDN
-421 ELLVRGELT
+421 ELLVRGELI
-430 MNGYWNSTKLTN
+430 MNGYWNLKELTD
-442 EVLKDG
+442 EILKDG

-519 FLSVC
+519 FLSTF
-524 QKNTDLELNLESI
+524 KENDNLEPNLESI
-537 KKLDFFQQAIK
+537 KNLDSFQQKLK

-567 IIADEN
+567 IIANES
-573 FTVDNGLMTPTLKP
+573 FTIDNGLMTPTLKP
-587 RRHQITKLYG
+587 RRHQITKIYG
-597 NRLNELYGR
+597 DRLDDLYGR
-606 SKKN
+606 SKKD

>member
-1 MDYSQNYDSWK
+1 MNYSQNYDSWK
-12 TLPDMFFSKADE
+12 SLPDMFFSKADE
-24 LGNKPLFWG
+24 LVDKPLFWG
-33 KSNDK
+33 KSNDG

-45 DSRSDVEALAR
+45 ESRSDISALAT
-56 GLKSIGVNPG
+56 GLISIGVKPG

-83 LAIMSAGAYTVPAY
+83 LAIMSAGAFTVPAY
-97 TTNTV
+97 TTNTI
-102 DDNTHILTD
+102 DDNIHILND
-111 SGAKVVIVSSKK
+111 SGAEVVIVSSQK
-123 LAESVIPAANKA
+123 LAQNVIPAANEV
-135 DNVRTIISI
+135 DNVKTIISM
-144 ETLQEEDHGLEI
+144 EELKEEKLTLDI
-156 INWYDLIASNRK
+156 IDWFDLIKSGSK
-168 MSNDIGDLT
+168 LSNDIANVV

-188 IYTSGTGGRPKGV
+188 IYTSGTGGKPKGV
-201 MLSHGAILSNCLGA
+201 MLSHGAILSNCFGA
-215 HYLFE
+215 HHLFQ

-262 SIDRLSANMVEV
+262 SIDRLSANMLEV
-274 QPTIMAAVPR
+274 HPTMMAAVPR

-293 VSGVK
+293 VSGVER
-298 LKGGLS
+298 KGGLS

-309 KTVALGT
+309 KTIALGI

-321 GLDKLNFLEK
+321 GSNKLNFYEK
-331 IQNRLLSKLVR
+331 IQNQILSKLVR
-342 DKVAGRFGGRLKA
+342 AKVAARFGGKLKA

-396 DLNRIKIDTVGP
+396 DLNGIKIDTVGP
-408 PVPRVEVKLASDN
+408 PVPRVEVKLAPDN
-421 ELLVRGELT
+421 ELLVRGELI
-430 MNGYWNSTKLTN
+430 MNGYWNLKELTD
-442 EVLKDG
+442 EILKDG

-456 EIDSDGYIKITDR
+456 EIDNDGYIKITDR

-519 FLSVC
+519 FLSTF
-524 QKNTDLELNLESI
+524 KENDNLEPNLESI
-537 KKLDFFQQAIK
+537 KNLDSFQQKLK

-567 IIADEN
+567 IIANES
-573 FTVDNGLMTPTLKP
+573 FTIDNGLMTPTLKP
-587 RRHQITKLYG
+587 RRHQITKIYG
-597 NRLNELYGR
+597 DRLDDLYGR
-606 SKKN
+606 SKKD

>member
-1 MDYSQNYDSWK
+1 MNYSQNYDSWK

-24 LGNKPLFWG
+24 LVDKPLFWG
-33 KSNDK
+33 KSNDG

-45 DSRSDVEALAR
+45 ESRSDISALAT
-56 GLKSIGVNPG
+56 GLISIGVKPG

-83 LAIMSAGAYTVPAY
+83 LAIMSAGAFTVPAY
-97 TTNTV
+97 TTNTI
-102 DDNTHILTD
+102 DDNIHILND
-111 SGAKVVIVSSKK
+111 SGAEVVIVSSQK
-123 LAESVIPAANKA
+123 LAENVIPAANEV
-135 DNVRTIISI
+135 DNVKTIISM
-144 ETLQEEDHGLEI
+144 EELKEEKLTLDI
-156 INWYDLIASNRK
+156 IDWFDLIKSGSK
-168 MSNDIGDLT
+168 LSNDIANVV

-188 IYTSGTGGRPKGV
+188 IYTSGTGGKPKGV
-201 MLSHGAILSNCLGA
+201 MLSHGAILSNCFGA
-215 HYLFE
+215 HHLFQ

-262 SIDRLSANMVEV
+262 SIDRLSANMLEV
-274 QPTIMAAVPR
+274 HPTMMAAVPR

-293 VSGVK
+293 VSGVER
-298 LKGGLS
+298 KGGLS

-309 KTVALGT
+309 KTIALGI

-321 GLDKLNFLEK
+321 GSNKLNFYEK
-331 IQNRLLSKLVR
+331 IQNQILSKLVR
-342 DKVAGRFGGRLKA
+342 AKVAARFGGKLKA

-396 DLNRIKIDTVGP
+396 DLNGIKIDTVGP
-408 PVPRVEVKLASDN
+408 PVPRVEVKLAPDN
-421 ELLVRGELT
+421 ELLVRGELI
-430 MNGYWNSTKLTN
+430 MNGYWNLKELTD
-442 EVLKDG
+442 EILKDG

-519 FLSVC
+519 FLSTF
-524 QKNTDLELNLESI
+524 KENDNLEPNLESI
-537 KKLDFFQQAIK
+537 KNLDSFQQKLK

-567 IIADEN
+567 IIANES
-573 FTVDNGLMTPTLKP
+573 FTIDNGLMTPTLKP
-587 RRHQITKLYG
+587 RRHQITKIYG
-597 NRLNELYGR
+597 DRLDDLYGR
-606 SKKN
+606 SKKD